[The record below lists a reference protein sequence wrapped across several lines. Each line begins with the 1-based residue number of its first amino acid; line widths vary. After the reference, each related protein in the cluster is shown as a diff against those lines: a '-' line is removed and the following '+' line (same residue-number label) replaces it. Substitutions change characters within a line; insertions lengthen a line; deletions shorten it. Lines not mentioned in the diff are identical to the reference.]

1 MIVLGVVLILLG
13 WLLPLPIL
21 FTIGVILVVI
31 GVILMILGSTGHVF
45 GGRRYWY

>member
-31 GVILMILGSTGHVF
+31 GVILLLVGTTGRAV